1 MPVRTRWSRHGKA
14 PFFVA
19 LLLSAPL
26 FFCALMGFSL
36 WLEQPA
42 VQTFTRNGHSVT
54 IYHQAEAW
62 MEARIWLAAAAD
74 AFLLVL
80 IGAVANLYRRGI
92 YVSAAGAIVLALATV
107 HRLDHWTALHKLR
120 YPLGMDLIRES
131 STSNTLSRGQWEATA
146 RVTSLSFAHWTIVL
160 AIAVVVIS
168 IVLELRRRRARPA
181 PALPVE
187 TTPQPP
193 GMAL

>member
-1 MPVRTRWSRHGKA
+1 
-14 PFFVA
+14 
-19 LLLSAPL
+19 
-26 FFCALMGFSL
+26 MGFSL

-42 VQTFTRNGHSVT
+42 VQTLTRNGHSVT
-54 IYHQAEAW
+54 IYHQAAAS

-107 HRLDHWTALHKLR
+107 HRLDHWTALHSLR

-131 STSNTLSRGQWEATA
+131 STSNTLEQGPVGGHGA
-146 RVTSLSFAHWTIVL
+146 RHL
-160 AIAVVVIS
+160 A
-168 IVLELRRRRARPA
+168 ELRALDDRARARRDRDLLAARAAPPA
-181 PALPVE
+181 READAAAAGRDD
-187 TTPQPP
+187 TATPRD
-193 GMAL
+193 GTLGR

>member
-1 MPVRTRWSRHGKA
+1 VRRRWSRHGKA

-54 IYHQAEAW
+54 IYHQAAAS

-74 AFLLVL
+74 ALLLVL

-92 YVSAAGAIVLALATV
+92 YISAAAAIVLALATV
-107 HRLDHWTALHKLR
+107 HRLDHWEALHSLR
-120 YPLGMDLIRES
+120 YPLGMDLIAET
-131 STSNTLSRGQWEATA
+131 STSNTLSKGQWEATA

-160 AIAVVVIS
+160 ALAVIVIS
-168 IVLELRRRRARPA
+168 VALELRHRRARPT
-181 PALPVE
+181 PQLPVE
-187 TTPQPP
+187 STPQPP

>member
-1 MPVRTRWSRHGKA
+1 VRKRWSRHGKA

-42 VQTFTRNGHSVT
+42 VQTVTTRSGNTVT
-54 IYHQAEAW
+54 IYHQAAAS
-62 MEARIWLAAAAD
+62 MELRIWLAAAAD
-74 AFLLVL
+74 AFLLVV
-80 IGAVANLYRRGI
+80 IGAVANLHRRGI

-107 HRLDHWTALHKLR
+107 HRLDHWEALHSLR
-120 YPLGMDLIRES
+120 YPYGMDLIRAS
-131 STSNTLSRGQWEATA
+131 STSNTLDRGQWEATA

-160 AIAVVVIS
+160 ALAVVVIS
-168 IVLELRRRRARPA
+168 VVLELRRRRARPTPPL
-181 PALPVE
+181 PAE
-187 TTPQPP
+187 STPQPP
-193 GMAL
+193 GLAL

>member
-1 MPVRTRWSRHGKA
+1 MRKRWSRHGKA

-54 IYHQAEAW
+54 VYNQAAAS
-62 MEARIWLAAAAD
+62 MELRIWLAAAAD
-74 AFLLVL
+74 ALLLVL
-80 IGAVANLYRRGI
+80 IGAVANLWRRGI

-107 HRLDHWTALHKLR
+107 HRLDHWTALHSLR
-120 YPLGMDLIRES
+120 YPLGMDLIRRDS

-160 AIAVVVIS
+160 ALAVVVIS
-168 IVLELRRRRARPA
+168 VLLELRHRRARPA

>member
-1 MPVRTRWSRHGKA
+1 MRKRWSRHGRA
-14 PFFVA
+14 PFFVG

-42 VQTFTRNGHSVT
+42 VHTVTRNGHTVT
-54 IYHQAEAW
+54 IVNQAAAS

-74 AFLLVL
+74 AALLVL

-92 YVSAAGAIVLALATV
+92 YVSAAAAIVLALATV
-107 HRLDHWTALHKLR
+107 HRLDHWTAMHSLR

-131 STSNTLSRGQWEATA
+131 STSNTLSKGQWEATA
-146 RVTSLSFAHWTIVL
+146 RITSLSFAHWTIVIAL
-160 AIAVVVIS
+160 AVIVIS
-168 IVLELRRRRARPA
+168 VVLELRQHRARPA
-181 PALPVE
+181 PAVPVE

>member
-1 MPVRTRWSRHGKA
+1 MRRRWKRHGRA

-36 WLEQPA
+36 WLEKPG
-42 VQTFTRNGHSVT
+42 VHTFTRKGHTVT
-54 IYHQAEAW
+54 VFHQAAGS

-74 AFLLVL
+74 ACLLIL
-80 IGAVANLYRRGI
+80 IGIVANLHRRGI
-92 YVSAAGAIVLALATV
+92 YISAGGAIVLALATV
-107 HRLDHWTALHKLR
+107 HRLDHWTALHSLR

-146 RVTSLSFAHWTIVL
+146 RITSLSFAHWTIVL
-160 AIAVVVIS
+160 ALAAVVIS
-168 IVLELRRRRARPA
+168 AGLELRRRRARPVPA
-181 PALPVE
+181 PPVE
-187 TTPQPP
+187 STPQPP

>member
-1 MPVRTRWSRHGKA
+1 MPARKRWSRHGRA
-14 PFFVA
+14 PFFVG

-42 VQTFTRNGHSVT
+42 VETLTRNGHSVT
-54 IYHQAEAW
+54 VYNQAAAS
-62 MEARIWLAAAAD
+62 MELRIWLAAAAD
-74 AFLLVL
+74 ALLLVL
-80 IGAVANLYRRGI
+80 IGAVANLWRRGI

-107 HRLDHWTALHKLR
+107 HRLDHWTALHSLR

-131 STSNTLSRGQWEATA
+131 STSNTLSKGQWEATA

-160 AIAVVVIS
+160 AIAVIVIS
-168 IVLELRRRRARPA
+168 ALLELRRSRVRPVPA
-181 PALPVE
+181 PPVE

>member
-1 MPVRTRWSRHGKA
+1 MLVRKRWSRHGKA

-36 WLEQPA
+36 WLEKPA
-42 VQTFTRNGHSVT
+42 VQTFTRKGHSVT
-54 IYHQAEAW
+54 IYHQAAAS

-74 AFLLVL
+74 AFLLIL
-80 IGAVANLYRRGI
+80 IGAVANLHRRGI

-107 HRLDHWTALHKLR
+107 HRLDHWTALHTLR

-131 STSNTLSRGQWEATA
+131 STSNTLSKGQWEATA
-146 RVTSLSFAHWTIVL
+146 RITSLSFAHWTIVI
-160 AIAVVVIS
+160 AITAVVIAAA
-168 IVLELRRRRARPA
+168 LELRHRRSRPA